1 MRRQGDWKS
10 EEKNYAVAVLIFI
23 ALFFAIAGGLAICSH
38 SYSLTNT
45 YKAGAVCDIREV
57 NGSRYHIN
65 SKDEINYFWVISGEK
80 TKSWGYLYIDL
91 QDTSFREADFE
102 MQGYN
107 QGKAISA
114 PISVKLKSGY
124 NALKL
129 NGASCDSIQMRALNP
144 EKISFQIKF
153 MELREQ
159 KLTFSMSQYLQY
171 VAMLFSGFMILAILV
186 ITLFRWKKWYIDWY
200 APIDFLQ
207 DVYISFGNHML
218 PLSKKIKPKT
228 KHILRITALVCWMF
242 WIMFT
247 YNIGKYLLSG
257 WFKYNV
263 LLFCIMMILI
273 AISML
278 EKPLQKRD
286 WNMPLV
292 HLWFWFSIAMCIS
305 EFFISKRFCMIGY
318 VNLTVFGFY
327 YLVWG
332 NLEKKEAVLQ
342 EIVTVFKIAFLLSFL
357 FTLLARPRNPGFGL
371 TGHTWNPNI
380 YGIFCGI
387 VLLTF
392 LASVRNRLLQRHCN
406 KLRFAIDLVG
416 AMVSLSFVL
425 LAGSRAGI
433 LLVIPGLIFFL
444 AEYISCLRKKVV
456 GWGKGILGMI
466 AACAAFGVIHIALA
480 WGTIHL
486 PIVQVVFSWDSDIP
500 NETVKSMIAVG
511 METPTFQNIMFSE
524 TATHFLTGRNLYWAE
539 YLRNINFLG
548 HEYYPSMWGGAR
560 TPHNGILG
568 IIYRYGILTAVPY
581 ILMFVNVCVIAFREY
596 IRTRQEASMGFYFWI
611 CAIGISLCML
621 IENFERPFLAT
632 EWLWWYWCLGFGFIC
647 YNRQKSK
654 KEALA

>member
-1 MRRQGDWKS
+1 MQLRVSGRDFKWNK
-10 EEKNYAVAVLIFI
+10 II
-23 ALFFAIAGGLAICSH
+23 ALILAGLFLAVAGGLALCSGSH
-38 SYSLTNT
+38 SLTHT
-45 YKAGAVCDIREV
+45 YDVGEVCDMRSVGYPVELDPAGDV
-57 NGSRYHIN
+57 NYTWASSEETARTWKYLCLKLDDANFEKANVVLQPYMEGNPIGN
-65 SKDEINYFWVISGEK
+65 SWNLS
-80 TKSWGYLYIDL
+80 L
-91 QDTSFREADFE
+91 QA
-102 MQGYN
+102 GYN
-107 QGKAISA
+107 EI
-114 PISVKLKSGY
+114 
-124 NALKL
+124 KL
-129 NGASCDSIQMRALNP
+129 NGIECDAV
-144 EKISFQIKF
+144 QIKATGKDVLYFTPKF
-153 MELREQ
+153 MEFREQ
-159 KLTFSMSQYLQY
+159 KLTFSMSKYLQY
-171 VAMLFSGFMILAILV
+171 AAMLFSGFMILAVLI
-186 ITLFRWKKWYIDWY
+186 IALFRRKKWHVDWY

-207 DVYISFGNHML
+207 DVYISFGNHVL
-218 PLSKKIKPKT
+218 PLSRKVRPET
-228 KHILRITALVCWMF
+228 KHGLRIAALVCWMF

-263 LLFCIMMILI
+263 LLFCIVMLLI
-273 AISML
+273 AVSML
-278 EKPLQKRD
+278 EKPLQKKD

-292 HLWFWFSIAMCIS
+292 HLWFWLSIAMCIS

-332 NLEKKEAVLQ
+332 NLEKKESVLQ
-342 EIVTVFKIAFLLSFL
+342 EIMSACKVAFLLSFV
-357 FTLLARPRNPGFGL
+357 FTLLARPRNPLQGL

-392 LASVRNRLLQRHCN
+392 LASVRNGLLRKECKKI
-406 KLRFAIDLVG
+406 KLVIDIIG
-416 AMVSLSFVL
+416 AMVSLSFLL

-433 LLVIPGLIFFL
+433 LLVIPGLLFFL
-444 AEYISCLRKKVV
+444 AEYISCLRRKVF
-456 GWGKGILGMI
+456 GWGKGVCGL
-466 AACAAFGVIHIALA
+466 AAVCLAFGAVHAFLS

-511 METPTFQNIMFSE
+511 METPIFQNIMFSE
-524 TATHFLTGRNLYWAE
+524 AATRFLTGRNLYWAE

-581 ILMFVNVCVIAFREY
+581 SLMFVNICVIAFREY
-596 IRTRQEASMGFYFWI
+596 IRTRQEAAMGFYFWV
-611 CAIGISLCML
+611 CTIGIALCML

-647 YNRQKSK
+647 YNGQKNK

>member
-1 MRRQGDWKS
+1 MKWNKI
-10 EEKNYAVAVLIFI
+10 ATLILI
-23 ALFFAIAGGLAICSH
+23 ALFFALAGGLAICSKSH
-38 SYSLTNT
+38 SLTCT
-45 YKAGAVCDIREV
+45 YNIGEVCDAKEIGIVV
-57 NGSRYHIN
+57 NLDTQTKN
-65 SKDEINYFWVISGEK
+65 DYFWVASREK
-80 TKSWGYLYIDL
+80 ARPWNYLCIDL
-91 QDTSFREADFE
+91 RDTNFYEASFEI
-102 MQGYN
+102 QGYN
-107 QGKAISA
+107 QGKEVGA
-114 PISVKLKSGY
+114 PISVKLRSGY
-124 NALKL
+124 NSLKL
-129 NGASCDSIQMRALNP
+129 NGAICDSIQVRAVSPAKLSC
-144 EKISFQIKF
+144 KINF

-159 KLTFSMSQYLQY
+159 QQLFSIEKYLKY
-171 VAMLFSGFMILAILV
+171 VVALFSGFVIVAILIIAV
-186 ITLFRWKKWYIDWY
+186 FRRQNWRIDWY

-218 PLSKKIKPKT
+218 PLSQKIKPKT
-228 KHILRITALVCWMF
+228 KHVLRIAALVCWMF

-263 LLFCIMMILI
+263 LLFCIMMLLI

-278 EKPLQKRD
+278 EKPLQKRA

-332 NLEKKEAVLQ
+332 NLKEQKSVLQ
-342 EIVTVFKIAFLLSFL
+342 EIMIAFKIAFLLSFV
-357 FTLLARPRNPGFGL
+357 FTLLARPRNPLQGL

-392 LASVRNRLLQRHCN
+392 LASVRNDLLQKDCKKV
-406 KLRFAIDLVG
+406 KLAIDVIG

-433 LLVIPGLIFFL
+433 LLMIPGLIFFL
-444 AEYISCLRKKVV
+444 AEYISCLRRKVI
-456 GWGKGILGMI
+456 GWGKGLLGLV
-466 AACAAFGVIHIALA
+466 AACAVFGLVHIALA

-524 TATHFLTGRNLYWAE
+524 TATHFLTSRNLYWAE
-539 YLRNINFLG
+539 YLRSINFLG

>member
-1 MRRQGDWKS
+1 MWQQNSCGFERSGNS
-10 EEKNYAVAVLIFI
+10 LVALILV
-23 ALFFAIAGGLAICSH
+23 ALFFALAGGLALSCGSH
-38 SYSLTNT
+38 SLTHT
-45 YKAGAVCDIREV
+45 YEAGETCDIRGFSFQVDSTTEH
-57 NGSRYHIN
+57 NYFCLDSREDAFGWKYLYISIQDTNFKECPFQMYTYRNDRLIN
-65 SKDEINYFWVISGEK
+65 SK
-80 TKSWGYLYIDL
+80 
-91 QDTSFREADFE
+91 
-102 MQGYN
+102 
-107 QGKAISA
+107 ISA
-114 PISVKLKSGY
+114 VLKPGF
-124 NALKL
+124 NEIKL
-129 NGASCDSIQMRALNP
+129 NGENCDFIQLCA
-144 EKISFQIKF
+144 EGKGKVSGTIQFA
-153 MELREQ
+153 ELREQ
-159 KLTFSMSQYLQY
+159 PLLFSMSRYLQY
-171 VAMLFSGFMILAILV
+171 VAILFSGFLVVSALV
-186 ITLFRWKKWYIDWY
+186 IAVFCRKKWYVDWY

-218 PLSKKIKPKT
+218 PLSQKIKPKT
-228 KHILRITALVCWMF
+228 KHVLRITALVCWMF

-263 LLFCIMMILI
+263 LLFCIVMLLI
-273 AISML
+273 AVSML
-278 EKPLQKRD
+278 EKPLQKQK
-286 WNMPLV
+286 WNIPLV
-292 HLWFWFSIAMCIS
+292 HIWFWFSIAMCIS

-332 NLEKKEAVLQ
+332 NLKDRESIVQ
-342 EIVTVFKIAFLLSFL
+342 EIMIAFKSAFL
-357 FTLLARPRNPGFGL
+357 ISLVFTLLARPRNPLQGL
-371 TGHTWNPNI
+371 SGHAWNPNI

-387 VLLTF
+387 VFLAF
-392 LASVRNRLLQRHCN
+392 LASVRNHLLSGTYKN
-406 KLRFAIDLVG
+406 VKFAINIAG
-416 AMVSLSFVL
+416 AMATLSFLL
-425 LAGSRAGI
+425 LAGSRAGV

-444 AEYISCLRKKVV
+444 AEYISCLRRR
-456 GWGKGILGMI
+456 ILGFKSGI
-466 AACAAFGVIHIALA
+466 GGLLGACVVFCGVHALLA
-480 WGTIHL
+480 WGTVHVPVI
-486 PIVQVVFSWDSDIP
+486 QVVFSWDSVQS
-500 NETVKSMIAVG
+500 NEVMKSTVVFGAENS
-511 METPTFQNIMFSE
+511 EFYQCLFNPTVTN
-524 TATHFLTGRNLYWAE
+524 FLSGRNLYWAE
-539 YLRNINFLG
+539 YLRSINFLG

>member
-1 MRRQGDWKS
+1 MQLRGTGKDFRWNK
-10 EEKNYAVAVLIFI
+10 AI
-23 ALFFAIAGGLAICSH
+23 ALILVGLFLAIAGGLAVTSGSH
-38 SYSLTNT
+38 SLTHT
-45 YKAGAVCDIREV
+45 YDAGKVCDARTMGFAL
-57 NGSRYHIN
+57 NLDPAGS
-65 SKDEINYFWVISGEK
+65 DNYFWASSGEAPGGWK
-80 TKSWGYLYIDL
+80 YLYLDL
-91 QDTSFREADFE
+91 ESASFSEAPFE
-102 MQGYN
+102 IQAYN
-107 QGKAISA
+107 TEG
-114 PISVKLKSGY
+114 PVGDSVRLNLNSGF
-124 NALKL
+124 NEIKL
-129 NGASCDSIQMRALNP
+129 NGFECNAVQIKAVGNKQ
-144 EKISFQIKF
+144 ISFIVRI

-159 KLTFSMSQYLQY
+159 KLTFSMSKYLQY
-171 VAMLFSGFMILAILV
+171 VAMIFSGFMILAVLV
-186 ITLFRWKKWYIDWY
+186 IALFRRKKWHIDWY

-218 PLSKKIKPKT
+218 PLSRKIKSRT
-228 KHILRITALVCWMF
+228 KHGLRIAALVCWMF

-263 LLFCIMMILI
+263 LLFCIVMLLI

-278 EKPLQKRD
+278 EKPLQKQN

-292 HLWFWFSIAMCIS
+292 HLWFWLSIAMCIS

-332 NLEKKEAVLQ
+332 NLEKKESVLQ
-342 EIVTVFKIAFLLSFL
+342 EIMSAFKAAFLFSFI
-357 FTLLARPRNPGFGL
+357 FTLLARPRNPLQGL

-392 LASVRNRLLQRHCN
+392 LASVRNDLLQKDCKKI
-406 KLRFAIDLVG
+406 KLVIDIIG
-416 AMVSLSFVL
+416 AMASLSFVL

-433 LLVIPGLIFFL
+433 LLVIPGLLFFL
-444 AEYISCLRKKVV
+444 AEYISCLRRKVL
-456 GWGKGILGMI
+456 GWGKGICGLA
-466 AACAAFGVIHIALA
+466 AACLIFGAVHVFLS

-524 TATHFLTGRNLYWAE
+524 TATRFLTGRNLYWAE

-596 IRTRQEASMGFYFWI
+596 IRTRKEASMGFYFWI

>member
-1 MRRQGDWKS
+1 MQQNLLDSDLKRNK
-10 EEKNYAVAVLIFI
+10 VI
-23 ALFFAIAGGLAICSH
+23 ALVLVALSIAIAGGLAFISGSH
-38 SYSLTNT
+38 SLIQT
-45 YKAGAVCDIREV
+45 YRVGEICDIEHLQKQV
-57 NGSRYHIN
+57 KLNVMDDDSH
-65 SKDEINYFWVISGEK
+65 FWLATNEEAFA
-80 TKSWGYLYIDL
+80 WNYLYINIRCSNSQTTNVRIQEYKQWSKL
-91 QDTSFREADFE
+91 
-102 MQGYN
+102 
-107 QGKAISA
+107 GKEQVVSLCEGMNEI
-114 PISVKLKSGY
+114 KLDG
-124 NALKL
+124 NM
-129 NGASCDSIQMRALNP
+129 CDSIRIMP
-144 EKISFQIKF
+144 ERESHSFSIKF
-153 MELREQ
+153 AEFREH
-159 KLTFSMSQYLQY
+159 KLIFSMSKYLQY
-171 VAMLFSGFMILAILV
+171 VAMIFSGFMILAILV
-186 ITLFRWKKWYIDWY
+186 IALFHRKKWRIDWY

-218 PLSKKIKPKT
+218 PLSRKVRPKT
-228 KHILRITALVCWMF
+228 KMMLRIAALICWMF

-263 LLFCIMMILI
+263 LLFCIVMLLI

-278 EKPLQKRD
+278 EKPLQKQN
-286 WNMPLV
+286 WNMPLM
-292 HLWFWFSIAMCIS
+292 HIWFWFSITMCIS
-305 EFFISKRFCMIGY
+305 EFFISKRFCMVGY

-332 NLEKKEAVLQ
+332 NLEKKESVLQ
-342 EIVTVFKIAFLLSFL
+342 EIMAAFKIAFLLSFV
-357 FTLLARPRNPGFGL
+357 FTLLARPRNPLQGL
-371 TGHTWNPNI
+371 SGHTWNPNI

-392 LASVRNRLLQRHCN
+392 LASVRSHLLQKDR
-406 KLRFAIDLVG
+406 KKIRFVIDIVG
-416 AMVSLSFVL
+416 AITSLSFVL

-433 LLVIPGLIFFL
+433 LLVIPGLLFFL
-444 AEYISCLRKKVV
+444 AEYISCLRRKIFD
-456 GWGKGILGMI
+456 WFKGICALIG
-466 AACAAFGVIHIALA
+466 ACLVFGVVHVFLA

-524 TATHFLTGRNLYWAE
+524 TATRFLTGRNLYWAE

-581 ILMFVNVCVIAFREY
+581 ILMFVNMCIIAFREY
-596 IRTRQEASMGFYFWI
+596 IRTRKEATMGFYFWI
-611 CAIGISLCML
+611 CTIGISLCML

-647 YNRQKSK
+647 YNKQKNK
-654 KEALA
+654 KEALS

>member
-1 MRRQGDWKS
+1 MKIQVDKKWNKII
-10 EEKNYAVAVLIFI
+10 AMILL
-23 ALFFAIAGGLAICSH
+23 ALFFAIAGGLAWMSGTH
-38 SYSLTNT
+38 SLTHT
-45 YKAGAVCDIREV
+45 YNEGEICDVRGIAGYSVTLDPMGSENSFWVYTDQAITKWKYVYINLKDTNFKDAWFEV
-57 NGSRYHIN
+57 QGHQ
-65 SKDEINYFWVISGEK
+65 KDEFVG
-80 TKSWGYLYIDL
+80 
-91 QDTSFREADFE
+91 QP
-102 MQGYN
+102 
-107 QGKAISA
+107 AIVQLS
-114 PISVKLKSGY
+114 PGWNEI
-124 NALKL
+124 KL
-129 NGASCDSIQMRALNP
+129 NCTECSSVCIKITGNDKVSFTIQ
-144 EKISFQIKF
+144 SV
-153 MELREQ
+153 ELREQ

-186 ITLFRWKKWYIDWY
+186 ITLFRWKKCYIDWY

-218 PLSKKIKPKT
+218 PLSQKIKPKT
-228 KHILRITALVCWMF
+228 KHVLRITALVCWMF

-263 LLFCIMMILI
+263 LLFCIMMFLI

-305 EFFISKRFCMIGY
+305 EFFICKRFCMIGY

-327 YLVWG
+327 YLAWG
-332 NLEKKEAVLQ
+332 NMEKTDVVLREIIEA
-342 EIVTVFKIAFLLSFL
+342 FKIAFLLSFV

-387 VLLTF
+387 VLLAF
-392 LASVRNRLLQRHCN
+392 LASVRNHLLQRYCN
-406 KLRFAIDLVG
+406 KLRVAIDLVG
-416 AMVSLSFVL
+416 AMISLSFVL

-444 AEYISCLRKKVV
+444 AEYISCLRRKVI
-456 GWGKGILGMI
+456 GWGKGLLGLV
-466 AACAAFGVIHIALA
+466 AACAVFGLVHIALA

>member
-1 MRRQGDWKS
+1 MQHRAFDREFKWNK
-10 EEKNYAVAVLIFI
+10 II
-23 ALFFAIAGGLAICSH
+23 ALILVGFFLAIAGGLAVCSGSH
-38 SYSLTNT
+38 SLTHT
-45 YKAGAVCDIREV
+45 YDVGKVCDVRTVGYPIGLTARTDD
-57 NGSRYHIN
+57 N
-65 SKDEINYFWVISGEK
+65 SFWAVSEQVAGE
-80 TKSWGYLYIDL
+80 WRYLYLDL
-91 QDTSFREADFE
+91 EDTNFSKELFELQSYKNGQLVGKGIRYELTPGCNVIKLDSEECDTVRIKTLSNKSLSFT
-102 MQGYN
+102 
-107 QGKAISA
+107 
-114 PISVKLKSGY
+114 V
-124 NALKL
+124 
-129 NGASCDSIQMRALNP
+129 
-144 EKISFQIKF
+144 KF
-153 MELREQ
+153 MEFREQ
-159 KLTFSMSQYLQY
+159 KLIFSMSKYLQY
-171 VAMLFSGFMILAILV
+171 VAMIFSGFMILAIL
-186 ITLFRWKKWYIDWY
+186 IIALFRRKKWHIDWY

-218 PLSKKIKPKT
+218 PLSQKIKPKT
-228 KHILRITALVCWMF
+228 KHVLRIAALVCWMF

-263 LLFCIMMILI
+263 LLFCIMMLLI

-278 EKPLQKRD
+278 EKPLQKRA
-286 WNMPLV
+286 WNMPSV

-332 NLEKKEAVLQ
+332 NLKEQKSVLQ
-342 EIVTVFKIAFLLSFL
+342 EIMIAFKIAFLLSFV
-357 FTLLARPRNPGFGL
+357 FTLLARPRNPLQGL

-392 LASVRNRLLQRHCN
+392 LASVRNDLLQKDCKKV
-406 KLRFAIDLVG
+406 KLAIDVIG

-433 LLVIPGLIFFL
+433 LLMIPGLIFFL
-444 AEYISCLRKKVV
+444 AEYISCLRRKVI
-456 GWGKGILGMI
+456 GWGKGLLGLV
-466 AACAAFGVIHIALA
+466 AACAVFGLVHIALA

-524 TATHFLTGRNLYWAE
+524 TATHFLTSRNLYWAE
-539 YLRNINFLG
+539 YLRSINFLG

>member
-1 MRRQGDWKS
+1 MKGNK
-10 EEKNYAVAVLIFI
+10 VAALIFI
-23 ALFFAIAGGLAICSH
+23 ALTVALGAGLALCSH
-38 SYSLTNT
+38 SHSLTDT
-45 YKAGAVCDIREV
+45 YKIGDVCDTKEIGYVV
-57 NGSRYHIN
+57 NFT
-65 SKDEINYFWVISGEK
+65 DETTSEYFWVASRGKPKKWNYLDVNLQNTNFTQKGFVIQGYAAGEK
-80 TKSWGYLYIDL
+80 VGHSIFV
-91 QDTSFREADFE
+91 Q
-102 MQGYN
+102 
-107 QGKAISA
+107 
-114 PISVKLKSGY
+114 LKSGY
-124 NALKL
+124 NSIKL
-129 NGASCDSIQMRALNP
+129 NGDSCDSFRIYKAKAGKLSC
-144 EKISFQIKF
+144 KIKF

-171 VAMLFSGFMILAILV
+171 VAMIFSGFMILAILV
-186 ITLFRWKKWYIDWY
+186 IVLFRRKQWHIDWY

-207 DVYISFGNHML
+207 DVYISFGNHVL
-218 PLSKKIKPKT
+218 PLSRKIRPRT
-228 KHILRITALVCWMF
+228 KHGLRIAALVCWMF

-263 LLFCIMMILI
+263 LLFCIVMLLI
-273 AISML
+273 AVSML

-292 HLWFWFSIAMCIS
+292 HLWFWLSIAMCIS

-332 NLEKKEAVLQ
+332 NLEKKESVLQ
-342 EIVTVFKIAFLLSFL
+342 EIMTAFKIAFLFSFV
-357 FTLLARPRNPGFGL
+357 FTLLARPRNPLQGL

-392 LASVRNRLLQRHCN
+392 LASVRNDLLQKER
-406 KLRFAIDLVG
+406 KRLKFIIDIMG
-416 AMVSLSFVL
+416 AMTSLSFVL

-433 LLVIPGLIFFL
+433 LLVIPGLLFFL
-444 AEYISCLRKKVV
+444 AEYISCLRRKVI
-456 GWGKGILGMI
+456 GRGKGICGLA
-466 AACAAFGVIHIALA
+466 AACLAFGAVHVFLS

-486 PIVQVVFSWDSDIP
+486 PVVQVVFSWDSDIP

-524 TATHFLTGRNLYWAE
+524 TATRFLTGRNLYWAE

-596 IRTRQEASMGFYFWI
+596 IRTRKEASMGFYFWI
-611 CAIGISLCML
+611 CTIGISLCML

-647 YNRQKSK
+647 YNRQKNK